1 MKSTYV
7 ILLLVAACVLVSYQ
21 EAFAATTMD
30 SLVNLATQARS
41 QIKIQLDRTA
51 DVSAEV
57 RELYAKGD
65 AETNSLIAAVER
77 GNDSA
82 AKQHFMSAMKIFRQI
97 TQTFSEQAQAARDT
111 TPAETT
117 LSVATQAS
125 EVVSK
130 NNLIRAE
137 KYIETL
143 RNSAVKNNL
152 DVDFGKAYEI
162 IKNAKDSLAKGDY
175 SKVDALL
182 EELKIL
188 QAHIQEQ
195 IKEQS
200 IQQSNAR
207 VRAFVND
214 YLAQIDVILNQAT
227 ELGLTQEDVAKLTQ
241 IKRELEMTQDANQ
254 LVVKIKHYSVTI
266 NIVDYRNEKIGSEI
280 SKIERKLVGLEM
292 DSDDETKSKIDT
304 AKQIIIRIKNSTSAD
319 EKVKGLALLDSAI
332 KEIEVHVKSKGEK
345 TPTAQERTSQNNA
358 ETPQDLTVKEE
369 KQTRTQDTK
378 EKQESV
384 PERQAQVPERAA
396 QTPVEKKPEERAV
409 PAKEKTENSK
419 GSSST
424 EVQRLE
430 NRMAKI
436 EPRID
441 DSVKSRFEMAKELLE
456 RIKNQAET
464 NNAALPTTIR
474 ILDVLLDQI
483 EDNLKW
489 QENAKAADKKQGK

>member
-57 RELYAKGD
+57 REMYAKGD

-125 EVVSK
+125 EVVSR

-182 EELKIL
+182 EELKVV
-188 QAHIQEQ
+188 QAQIQEQ

-207 VRAFVND
+207 VRAFVSD
-214 YLAQIDVILNQAT
+214 YLAQIDAILNQTT
-227 ELGLTQEDVAKLTQ
+227 ELGLTEEDVAKLTQ

-280 SKIERKLVGLEM
+280 SKIERKLAGLEA

-304 AKQIIIRIKNSTSAD
+304 ARQMIIRIKNSTSSD
-319 EKVKGLALLDSAI
+319 EKVKGLALLDSTI
-332 KEIEVHVKSKGEK
+332 KEIEVHIKSKDQK
-345 TPTAQERTSQNNA
+345 TPPAQERASQNA
-358 ETPQDLTVKEE
+358 EKAQDLTVQEE
-369 KQTRTQDTK
+369 KQTRTQDT

-384 PERQAQVPERAA
+384 PERQTQAPERAA
-396 QTPVEKKPEERAV
+396 QTPAAEKKQEERAV

-419 GSSST
+419 GSSSS

-489 QENAKAADKKQGK
+489 QENAKAAYKKQGK

>member
-57 RELYAKGD
+57 REMYAKGD

-125 EVVSK
+125 EVVSR

-182 EELKIL
+182 EELKVV
-188 QAHIQEQ
+188 QAQIQEQ

-207 VRAFVND
+207 VRAFVSD
-214 YLAQIDVILNQAT
+214 YLAQIDAILNQTT
-227 ELGLTQEDVAKLTQ
+227 ELGLTEEDVAKLTQ

-280 SKIERKLVGLEM
+280 SKIERKLAGLEA

-304 AKQIIIRIKNSTSAD
+304 ARQMIIRIKNSTSSD
-319 EKVKGLALLDSAI
+319 EKVKGLALLDSTI
-332 KEIEVHVKSKGEK
+332 KEIEVHIKSKDQK
-345 TPTAQERTSQNNA
+345 TPPAQERASQNA
-358 ETPQDLTVKEE
+358 EKAQDLTVQEE
-369 KQTRTQDTK
+369 KQTRTQDT

-384 PERQAQVPERAA
+384 PERQTQAPERAA
-396 QTPVEKKPEERAV
+396 QTPAAEKKQEERAV

-419 GSSST
+419 GSSSS

>member
-1 MKSTYV
+1 MKPAYV

-57 RELYAKGD
+57 REMYARGD
-65 AETNSLIAAVER
+65 AETNSLIVAVER

-111 TPAETT
+111 APAETT
-117 LSVATQAS
+117 LSATTQVS

-143 RNSAVKNNL
+143 RNSAVKNSL
-152 DVDFGKAYEI
+152 DVDFRKAYEI
-162 IKNAKDSLAKGDY
+162 IQKAKDSLAKEDY

-182 EELKIL
+182 EELKEV
-188 QAHIQEQ
+188 QAQIQEQ

-214 YLAQIDVILNQAT
+214 YLAQIDAMLNQAT
-227 ELGLTQEDVAKLTQ
+227 ELGLTEEDVAKLTQ
-241 IKRELEMTQDANQ
+241 IKQELEMTQDANQ

-266 NIVDYRNEKIGSEI
+266 NIADYRNEKIGSEI
-280 SKIERKLVGLEM
+280 SKIERKLAGLEA
-292 DSDDETKSKIDT
+292 DSDDETKSKIES
-304 AKQIIIRIKNSTSAD
+304 ARQMIIRIKNSTSAD
-319 EKVKGLALLDSAI
+319 EKVKGLALLDSTV
-332 KEIEVHVKSKGEK
+332 KEIEVHIKSKGEK
-345 TPTAQERTSQNNA
+345 TPPAQERASQNA
-358 ETPQDLTVKEE
+358 EKPQNLTVQQE
-369 KQTRTQDTK
+369 KQTRTQDAK
-378 EKQESV
+378 EKQEN
-384 PERQAQVPERAA
+384 VPERAA
-396 QTPVEKKPEERAV
+396 QTPAAEKKPEERAV

-419 GSSST
+419 GSISP

-441 DSVKSRFEMAKELLE
+441 DSVKSRFEMAKELFE

>member
-41 QIKIQLDRTA
+41 QIKIQLDRTP
-51 DVSAEV
+51 DVSTEV
-57 RELYAKGD
+57 REMYAKGD

-97 TQTFSEQAQAARDT
+97 TQTFSEQAQARDT
-111 TPAETT
+111 SPAETT

-125 EVVSK
+125 EVVSR

-182 EELKIL
+182 EELKTA
-188 QAHIQEQ
+188 QAEIQEQ

-200 IQQSNAR
+200 IRQSNAR

-214 YLAQIDVILNQAT
+214 YLAQIDAILNQAT
-227 ELGLTQEDVAKLTQ
+227 ELGLTAEDVAKLTQ

-254 LVVKIKHYSVTI
+254 LVVKIKHYSITI

-280 SKIERKLVGLEM
+280 SKIERKLAGLEV

-304 AKQIIIRIKNSTSAD
+304 ARQIIIRIKNSTLAD
-319 EKVKGLALLDSAI
+319 EKVKGLALLDSTI
-332 KEIEVHVKSKGEK
+332 KEIEVHIKSQGQK
-345 TPTAQERTSQNNA
+345 TPLAERNSQNST
-358 ETPQDLTVKEE
+358 EKPQDLTIQEE
-369 KQTRTQDTK
+369 KQERAQDAQEK
-378 EKQESV
+378 EENA
-384 PERQAQVPERAA
+384 PERQTPERAA
-396 QTPVEKKPEERAV
+396 QTPAVEKKPEERAV

-419 GSSST
+419 GSSSP

-464 NNAALPTTIR
+464 NNAALTTTIR

>member
-57 RELYAKGD
+57 REMYAKGD

-97 TQTFSEQAQAARDT
+97 TQTFSEQAQVARDT
-111 TPAETT
+111 APAETP
-117 LSVATQAS
+117 LSAATQAS
-125 EVVSK
+125 EVISR

-182 EELKIL
+182 EELKMA
-188 QAHIQEQ
+188 QAQIQEQ

-200 IQQSNAR
+200 VQQSNAR
-207 VRAFVND
+207 VRAFVSD
-214 YLAQIDVILNQAT
+214 YLAQIDAILNQAT
-227 ELGLTQEDVAKLTQ
+227 ELGLTEEDVAKLTQ

-280 SKIERKLVGLEM
+280 SKIERKLAGLET

-304 AKQIIIRIKNSTSAD
+304 ARQIIIRIKNSTSAD
-319 EKVKGLALLDSAI
+319 EKVKGLALLDSTV
-332 KEIEVHVKSKGEK
+332 KEIEIHIKSKGEK
-345 TPTAQERTSQNNA
+345 TPPAERTQNNT
-358 ETPQDLTVKEE
+358 EKSQDLTVQEE
-369 KQTRTQDTK
+369 KQTRTQDTQ
-378 EKQESV
+378 KQESV
-384 PERQAQVPERAA
+384 PERQVQVPERAA
-396 QTPVEKKPEERAV
+396 QTPAAEKKLEERAV

-419 GSSST
+419 GSSSP

-456 RIKNQAET
+456 RIKNQAQT

-474 ILDVLLDQI
+474 ILDVILDQI

>member
-1 MKSTYV
+1 
-7 ILLLVAACVLVSYQ
+7 
-21 EAFAATTMD
+21 
-30 SLVNLATQARS
+30 
-41 QIKIQLDRTA
+41 
-51 DVSAEV
+51 
-57 RELYAKGD
+57 
-65 AETNSLIAAVER
+65 
-77 GNDSA
+77 
-82 AKQHFMSAMKIFRQI
+82 
-97 TQTFSEQAQAARDT
+97 
-111 TPAETT
+111 
-117 LSVATQAS
+117 
-125 EVVSK
+125 
-130 NNLIRAE
+130 
-137 KYIETL
+137 
-143 RNSAVKNNL
+143 
-152 DVDFGKAYEI
+152 
-162 IKNAKDSLAKGDY
+162 
-175 SKVDALL
+175 L